1 MPTYTLTA
9 SQLYGQG
16 ILNSFSIPSGTSF
29 DSDYQAILDKAVSL
43 GYTLPSSNAQTLQNT
58 LLTSLKTD
66 GVWNKLDIFYVFA
79 VDNNASEFTT
89 INWKNPNALVNLPT
103 QSTLI
108 NAPAFTNKAGFTG
121 NGADNYINT
130 NYNPATQ
137 SINYTLNN
145 ASRYYFPH
153 AFVGTTRVDGTNA
166 TSVNALVVGVT
177 NAHRINAGTNKSP
190 AQKEDEDRREK
201 LRNATVYDDI
211 TESLTTVAKSFL
223 LIVYILVGLR
233 CASFAV
239 NENLHLGLEYRIL
252 IFIYTFI
259 FTPIFGPYYL
269 WKGIENYIWS
279 TPLTPYEGFFP
290 LYPYD
295 KADPLTLN
303 RRLYGYL
310 DSPEFQA
317 RIQLK
322 KDTIVAERDAT
333 VVSKGLRAKII
344 EEHSV

>member
-43 GYTLPSSNAQTLQNT
+43 GYTLPSSNTQTLQNT

-66 GVWNKLDIFYVFA
+66 GVWDKLDIFYVFA

-89 INWKNPNALVNLPT
+89 INWKNPNALVNTPT

-153 AFVGTTRVDGTNA
+153 AFVGTTRVDGTSA
-166 TSVNALVVGVT
+166 SSVNALVVGTT
-177 NAHRINAGTNKSP
+177 NAHRINAGVNTLATALSVTSSINAKSIHRTS
-190 AQKEDEDRREK
+190 ANDVSIYQGIIGSSSTQASTVIFNSNQHI
-201 LRNATVYDDI
+201 LNAGSVFA
-211 TESLTTVAKSFL
+211 LHTVAAYAMGASMISENTDFVNAWDTYKSSL
-223 LIVYILVGLR
+223 
-233 CASFAV
+233 
-239 NENLHLGLEYRIL
+239 
-252 IFIYTFI
+252 
-259 FTPIFGPYYL
+259 
-269 WKGIENYIWS
+269 
-279 TPLTPYEGFFP
+279 
-290 LYPYD
+290 
-295 KADPLTLN
+295 
-303 RRLYGYL
+303 
-310 DSPEFQA
+310 
-317 RIQLK
+317 
-322 KDTIVAERDAT
+322 
-333 VVSKGLRAKII
+333 
-344 EEHSV
+344 

>member
-1 MPTYTLTA
+1 MSDSSTKKIQLNPADLVIDESMPSYPIALSLSPKATLTDEQVA
-9 SQLYGQG
+9 AGKPLR
-16 ILNSFSIPSGTSF
+16 LAAKKKV
-29 DSDYQAILDKAVSL
+29 SD
-43 GYTLPSSNAQTLQNT
+43 
-58 LLTSLKTD
+58 
-66 GVWNKLDIFYVFA
+66 KLDNVINEKKRLIKHIKDLWDTLFDNDRRKFLKSLSIYNTTEYYELFNYLKSEV
-79 VDNNASEFTT
+79 VWWDNNLELSVRE
-89 INWKNPNALVNLPT
+89 
-103 QSTLI
+103 
-108 NAPAFTNKAGFTG
+108 
-121 NGADNYINT
+121 INT
-130 NYNPATQ
+130 HDLRFDETFATKVKE
-137 SINYTLNN
+137 
-145 ASRYYFPH
+145 
-153 AFVGTTRVDGTNA
+153 FVA
-166 TSVNALVVGVT
+166 AME
-177 NAHRINAGTNKSP
+177 RINAGTNKSP
-190 AQKEDEDRREK
+190 AQKEEEDRREK
-201 LRNATVYDDI
+201 LRNATLYDDI

-295 KADPLTLN
+295 KSDPLTLN

>member
-29 DSDYQAILDKAVSL
+29 DSDYQVILDKAVSL
-43 GYTLPSSNAQTLQNT
+43 GYTLPSSNTQTLQNT

-66 GVWNKLDIFYVFA
+66 GVWDKLDIFYVFA

-89 INWKNPNALVNLPT
+89 INWKNPNALVNTPT

-153 AFVGTTRVDGTNA
+153 AFVGTTRVDGTLVSA
-166 TSVNALVVGVT
+166 VNSLVVGVT
-177 NAHRINAGTNKSP
+177 NAHRINAGTNTLTNALPVTSSINAKSIHRTS
-190 AQKEDEDRREK
+190 ANDVSIYQGIIGSSSTQASTVIFNSNQHI
-201 LRNATVYDDI
+201 LNAGSVFA
-211 TESLTTVAKSFL
+211 LHTVAAYAMGASMISENTDFVNAWDTYKSSL
-223 LIVYILVGLR
+223 
-233 CASFAV
+233 
-239 NENLHLGLEYRIL
+239 
-252 IFIYTFI
+252 
-259 FTPIFGPYYL
+259 
-269 WKGIENYIWS
+269 
-279 TPLTPYEGFFP
+279 
-290 LYPYD
+290 
-295 KADPLTLN
+295 
-303 RRLYGYL
+303 
-310 DSPEFQA
+310 
-317 RIQLK
+317 
-322 KDTIVAERDAT
+322 
-333 VVSKGLRAKII
+333 
-344 EEHSV
+344 